1 MHSKSFHCIS
11 IQEFETVLIS
21 LKQPDLIQF
30 YSNTDITLVR
40 PWVDL
45 LTHYCPNSCR
55 IGMSSEKQIFEG
67 KPQLDGVT
75 LICSYFEHTKL
86 IHNLACI
93 SPSMIDESSHTLFQP
108 MMDHQ
113 GESIPAAIVLADNLS
128 ITSPSLFSQVNASQT
143 KFCGGL
149 SGLFKSDKTWVL
161 YQNQLLQQHA
171 VMVALVSDRL
181 IIDNDAFVDSI
192 DIGKKM
198 RITAMSDNLLQ
209 QIDHLPAQQVF
220 NRYLGNGTNTDIK
233 VMNLF
238 ALKYKTSH
246 KEIHSVPLHFS
257 DNGGIMMSEP
267 LPVGAQVKFV
277 YFHPWPSLQGT
288 LEKLNQLYQHP
299 PESIFTFN
307 CISRDKDP
315 VLNENSKL
323 NLLSQIQTINGS
335 YCFGEFFTSDTST
348 KSLQHALT
356 YIGLSE
362 TSNESRHNN
371 GCIKTQADDVTLAAI
386 FNLMNNAFQDL
397 SQEKDALIHLSKHT
411 DDDSRDWLYDSQ
423 TGLMNRFALLSRLQS
438 AEEHDHK
445 THLTL
450 FRIRNFRLINEQYGY
465 DVADDLLAQL
475 SLYLKNR
482 MGDTFLSL
490 DFSCYRVSAN
500 ELAVLL
506 QSDMPPRKVTKFMS
520 RLSEDVE
527 NNPFFTSNQATDEI
541 NLSLSVG
548 IASIFSDTGNLLC
561 KKEHLLIK
569 ANEARRRANESN
581 HLTFWNGDLE
591 HTEKQIDNLNWIV
604 KIKQALEDDN
614 IVPYIQPY
622 FDASTGKCVGGEALI
637 RAKIN
642 GEIVGPGRFLD
653 LIKQTQLYPKLTI
666 KVLETCGQLLKKDPT
681 SHLALNLSVMDFK
694 HYSTLKALRQ
704 FFRENDVAGRLTLEI
719 TESESIQDYQWITSI
734 VSEFREAGALLA
746 IDDFGSGYSNLE
758 KLIELQPDVLKLDG
772 SIIRTIDVDP
782 KLQILVR
789 HINSLS
795 HSLGIKTQAEFVHN
809 QAVQDILVDMGVN
822 YLQGFHLSE
831 PISIEEWNNYT
842 VKPHASFEKYNK
854 KTQ

>member
-11 IQEFETVLIS
+11 IQQLETVLTG
-21 LKQPDLIQF
+21 LEQPDLIQF
-30 YSNTDITLVR
+30 YANTDIIETR
-40 PWVDL
+40 DWVNL
-45 LTHYCPNSCR
+45 LTHYCPNACR
-55 IGMSSEKQIFEG
+55 IGMSSEKQIFNG
-67 KPQLDGVT
+67 QPQTKGVT
-75 LICSYFEHTKL
+75 LICSYFNATTL
-86 IHNLACI
+86 IHNCAPIGKDQLNQSC
-93 SPSMIDESSHTLFQP
+93 HTLFEP
-108 MMDHQ
+108 VNEHK
-113 GESIPAAIVLADNLS
+113 GEAIPAGIVLADDLS
-128 ITSPSLFSQVNASQT
+128 ISSSSLFSQVNTHKT

-149 SGLFKSDKTWVL
+149 SGLHSSNQTWVL
-161 YQNQLLQQHA
+161 YQDQLLQEHA
-171 VMVALVSDRL
+171 VLVAFASDKLV
-181 IIDNDAFVDSI
+181 IENDAFVDSI

-198 RITAMSDNLLQ
+198 RVTAMQDNILQ

-220 NRYLGNGTNTDIK
+220 NRYLGNGSSTDIK

-246 KEIHSVPLHFS
+246 KETHSVPLSFAE
-257 DNGGIMMSEP
+257 NGGIIMSEP
-267 LPVGAQVKFV
+267 LPVGAQIKFV
-277 YFHPWPSLQGT
+277 YFHPWPSLQGS
-288 LEKLNQLYQHP
+288 LEKLNLLYQHP

-307 CISRDKDP
+307 CISRDQDP
-315 VLNENSKL
+315 ILNENSKL
-323 NLLSQIQTINGS
+323 KLLSQVQELNGT
-335 YCFGEFFTSDTST
+335 YCYGEFFTSDTST

-362 TSNESRHNN
+362 TPNEVRQKQGS
-371 GCIKTQADDVTLAAI
+371 IKAQASDDSLSAI
-386 FNLMNNAFQDL
+386 FNLMNNVFNDL
-397 SQEKDALIHLSKHT
+397 SQERDALIHLSKHT
-411 DDDSRDWLYDSQ
+411 DSDSNDWLYDPQ

-438 AEEHDHK
+438 AEENDHK

-500 ELAVLL
+500 EVAVLL
-506 QSDMPPRKVTKFMS
+506 QTDMPPRKVNKFMEK
-520 RLSEDVE
+520 LSEDVE
-527 NNPFFTSNQATDEI
+527 SSPFFTTSQATDEI
-541 NLSLSVG
+541 SISLSVG
-548 IASIFSDTGNLLC
+548 LASIFSSTGNLLC

-569 ANEARRRANESN
+569 ANEARRQAHETN
-581 HLTFWNGDLE
+581 HLTFWNGDLDLVDQQ
-591 HTEKQIDNLNWIV
+591 KDNLNWIV
-604 KIKQALEDDN
+604 KIKQALDEGN
-614 IVPYIQPY
+614 IFPYIQPY
-622 FDASTGKCVGGEALI
+622 FDAKTGKCVGGEALI
-637 RAKIN
+637 RAKIDN
-642 GEIVGPGRFLD
+642 EIIGPASFLD

-666 KVLETCGQLLKKDPT
+666 KVLETCGQLLRRDPN

-694 HYSTLKALRQ
+694 HVSTLKALRQ
-704 FFRENDVAGRLTLEI
+704 FFRENDVKGRLILEI
-719 TESESIQDYQWITSI
+719 TESESIHDYQWITSI

-789 HINSLS
+789 HINSLA

-809 QAVQDILVDMGVN
+809 QAVQDILVDMGVD
-822 YLQGFHLSE
+822 YLQGFHLSK
-831 PISIEEWNNYT
+831 PISIQAWNQYST
-842 VKPHASFEKYNK
+842 DSLIKP
-854 KTQ
+854 

>member
-11 IQEFETVLIS
+11 IHELEAVLKD
-21 LKQPDLIQF
+21 LEQPDLIQF
-30 YSNTDITLVR
+30 YGNTDISQAR

-45 LTHYCPNSCR
+45 LSYYCPNACR
-55 IGMSSEKQIFEG
+55 IGMSSEKQIFNG
-67 KPQLDGVT
+67 DPQNQGFT
-75 LICSYFEHTKL
+75 LICSYFEQTKL
-86 IHNLACI
+86 IHNSASTCPSALETI
-93 SPSMIDESSHTLFQP
+93 SDNLFQP
-108 MMDHQ
+108 LIDHE
-113 GESIPAAIVLADNLS
+113 GESIPAAFVLADGLS
-128 ITSPSLFSQVNASQT
+128 INSPSLFSQVNLKQT
-143 KFCGGL
+143 KICGGL
-149 SGLFKSDKTWVL
+149 SGLFKSDDTWVL
-161 YQNQLLQQHA
+161 YQDQLLQQHA
-171 VMVALVSDRL
+171 IMVALVSDQL
-181 IIDNDAFVDSI
+181 YVDNHAFVDCI

-198 RITAMSDNLLQ
+198 RITAMQGNVLQ

-220 NRYLGNGTNTDIK
+220 NRYLGNGSNTDIK

-238 ALKYKTSH
+238 ALKFKSSH
-246 KEIHSVPLHFS
+246 KEMHSAPLHFA
-257 DNGGIMMSEP
+257 DNGGIMMSEA

-277 YFHPWPSLQGT
+277 YFHPWPSLQGS
-288 LEKLNQLYQHP
+288 LEQLNKLYQAP
-299 PESIFTFN
+299 PESLFVFN
-307 CISRDKDP
+307 CISRDKDL

-323 NLLSQIQTINGS
+323 KLLNQVAQVNGS
-335 YCFGEFFTSDTST
+335 FCFGEFFTSEAST

-362 TSNESRHNN
+362 SPQTSRMQN
-371 GCIKTQADDVTLAAI
+371 GCIKTQKTDDSLAAI
-386 FNLMNNAFQDL
+386 FNLMNNAFKDL
-397 SQEKDALIHLSKHT
+397 SQEKDALIHLSKHSDT
-411 DDDSRDWLYDSQ
+411 DSTNWLYDSQ
-423 TGLMNRFALLSRLQS
+423 TGLMNRFALLSRLQTP
-438 AEEHDHK
+438 EENDHK

-475 SLYLKNR
+475 SLYLSNR
-482 MGDTFLSL
+482 LGDNFISL

-500 ELAVLL
+500 EVAILL
-506 QSDMPPRKVTKFMS
+506 QTDMQPRKVNKFMTG
-520 RLSEDVE
+520 LSEDVE
-527 NNPFFTSNQATDEI
+527 NNLFFTASQAASNEI

-548 IASIFSDTGNLLC
+548 IASIFNGVGSLLC

-569 ANEARRRANESN
+569 ANEARRHANETN

-591 HTEKQIDNLNWIV
+591 HLEKQEDNLNWIV
-604 KIKQALEDDN
+604 KMKQAFDEHN
-614 IVPYIQPY
+614 VFPYIQPY
-622 FDASTGKCVGGEALI
+622 YDAKTGKCVGGEALI
-637 RAKIN
+637 RAKVD
-642 GEIVGPGRFLD
+642 GKVVAPGQFLD
-653 LIKQTQLYPKLTI
+653 LIKQTQLYPKITI
-666 KVLETCGQLLKKDPT
+666 KVLETCGELLRKDPS

-704 FFRENDVAGRLTLEI
+704 FFRENDVKGRLILEI
-719 TESESIQDYQWITSI
+719 TESESIKDYQWITSI

-758 KLIELQPDVLKLDG
+758 KLIELQPDILKLDG

-789 HINSLS
+789 HINSLA

-831 PISIEEWNNYT
+831 PLPIDQWNALSSAT
-842 VKPHASFEKYNK
+842 KHKSFTHKDS
-854 KTQ
+854 

>member
-1 MHSKSFHCIS
+1 MHTKSFHCIS
-11 IQEFETVLIS
+11 IQELEAVLIS

-30 YSNTDITLVR
+30 YANTDISQAR

-45 LTHYCPNSCR
+45 LSHYCPGACR
-55 IGMSSEKQIFEG
+55 IGMSSEKQIYDG
-67 KPQLDGVT
+67 KPQYEGVT

-86 IHNLACI
+86 IHNYACI
-93 SPSMIDESSHTLFQP
+93 DPSNIDDASTALFQP
-108 MMDHQ
+108 IIEHQ
-113 GESIPAAIVLADNLS
+113 GESIPAAFVLADDLDV
-128 ITSPSLFSQVNASQT
+128 TSPSLFNKVSFTKT

-161 YQNQLLQQHA
+161 YQDKLLQQHA
-171 VMVALVSDRL
+171 VMVALVSDQL
-181 IIDNDAFVDSI
+181 VVDNDAFVDSI

-198 RITAMSDNLLQ
+198 RITAMNGNVLQ

-220 NRYLGNGTNTDIK
+220 NRYLGNGSSTDIQ

-246 KEIHSVPLHFS
+246 KEVHSVPLNFT
-257 DNGGIMMSEP
+257 DDGGILMSEE

-288 LEKLNQLYQHP
+288 LEKLNQLYKHP
-299 PESIFTFN
+299 PESVFSFN

-323 NLLSQIQTINGS
+323 TLLSQVQALNGT
-335 YCFGEFFTSDTST
+335 YCFGEFFTSEAST

-362 TSNESRHNN
+362 TPNEARQNS
-371 GCIKTQADDVTLAAI
+371 GCIKTQVSDDSLAAI
-386 FNLMNNAFQDL
+386 FNLMNNVFKDL

-411 DDDSRDWLYDSQ
+411 DADSRDWLYDSQ

-445 THLTL
+445 AHLTL

-490 DFSCYRVSAN
+490 DFSCYRASAN
-500 ELAVLL
+500 EVAVLL
-506 QSDMPPRKVTKFMS
+506 QTDMAPRKVNKFMS
-520 RLSEDVE
+520 QLSEDVE
-527 NNPFFTSNQATDEI
+527 NNPFFTSSKATDEI

-548 IASIFSDTGNLLC
+548 IASIFNSTGKLLC

-569 ANEARRRANESN
+569 ANEARRHANESN
-581 HLTFWNGDLE
+581 HLTFWNGDLD
-591 HTEKQIDNLNWIV
+591 HSEKQIDNLNWIV
-604 KIKQALEDDN
+604 KIKQALVEDN
-614 IVPYIQPY
+614 IFPYIQPY
-622 FDASTGKCVGGEALI
+622 FDASTGQCVGGEALI

-642 GEIVGPGRFLD
+642 GKIVGPAKFLD

-666 KVLETCGQLLKKDPT
+666 KVLETCGQLLRNDPT

-694 HYSTLKALRQ
+694 HYNTLKALRQ
-704 FFRENDVAGRLTLEI
+704 FFRENDVRGRLILEI

-789 HINSLS
+789 HINSLA

-809 QAVQDILVDMGVN
+809 QAVQDILVGMGVN

-831 PISIEEWNNYT
+831 PLPIDEWNRFSRQ
-842 VKPHASFEKYNK
+842 PLASFEKY
-854 KTQ
+854 

>member
-11 IQEFETVLIS
+11 IQELEAVLVS

-30 YSNTDITLVR
+30 YANTDIIQAR

-45 LTHYCPNSCR
+45 LSHYCPNACR
-55 IGMSSEKQIFEG
+55 IGMSSEKQIYNGE
-67 KPQLDGVT
+67 PQNDGIT
-75 LICSYFEHTKL
+75 FICSYFENTKL
-86 IHNLACI
+86 IHNVASI
-93 SPSMIDESSHTLFQP
+93 SPCDAEEASSLLFRP
-108 MMDHQ
+108 ITEHS
-113 GESIPAAIVLADNLS
+113 GEAIPAAIVLADGLS
-128 ITSPSLFSQVNASQT
+128 ITSPSLFSKVNLNKT

-149 SGLFKSDKTWVL
+149 SGLFKSDNTWVL
-161 YQNQLLQQHA
+161 YQDQLLQQHA
-171 VMVALVSDRL
+171 VLVAFVSDQL
-181 IIDNDAFVDSI
+181 IVDNDAFVDSI

-198 RITAMSDNLLQ
+198 RITAIKGNILQ

-220 NRYLGNGTNTDIK
+220 NRYLGNGTSTDIK

-246 KEIHSVPLHFS
+246 KEIHSVPLNFT
-257 DNGGIMMSEP
+257 DNGGIMMSEA
-267 LPVGAQVKFV
+267 LPIGAQVKFV
-277 YFHPWPSLQGT
+277 YFHPWPSLQGI
-288 LEKLNQLYQHP
+288 LESLNKLYKHP

-307 CISRDKDP
+307 CISRDQDP

-323 NLLSQIQTINGS
+323 RLLNQVKELNGT
-335 YCFGEFFTSDTST
+335 YCFGEFFTSDAST

-362 TSNESRHNN
+362 SPKEQRHNN
-371 GCIKTQADDVTLAAI
+371 GCIKTQEIDDSLASI
-386 FNLMNNAFQDL
+386 FNLMNNAFNDL
-397 SQEKDALIHLSKHT
+397 AQEKDALIHLAKHT
-411 DDDSRDWLYDSQ
+411 DSDSTNWLYDSQ

-482 MGDTFLSL
+482 MGDTFISL

-500 ELAVLL
+500 EVAVLL
-506 QSDMPPRKVTKFMS
+506 QTDMPPRKVNKFMAQ
-520 RLSEDVE
+520 LSDDVE
-527 NNPFFTSNQATDEI
+527 NNSFFTSSQATDEI

-548 IASIFSDTGNLLC
+548 IASIFSSTGKLLC

-569 ANEARRRANESN
+569 ANEARRHANETN
-581 HLTFWNGDLE
+581 HLTFWSGDLD
-591 HTEKQIDNLNWIV
+591 HLEKQEDNLNWIV
-604 KIKQALEDDN
+604 KIKQALEEDN
-614 IVPYIQPY
+614 VFPYIQPY
-622 FDASTGKCVGGEALI
+622 FDAKTGRCVGGEALI
-637 RAKIN
+637 RARIN
-642 GEIVGPGRFLD
+642 GKIVGPGSFLD

-666 KVLETCGQLLKKDPT
+666 KVLETCGQLLKRDPT
-681 SHLALNLSVMDFK
+681 CHLALNLSVMDFK
-694 HYSTLKALRQ
+694 HYNTLKALRQ
-704 FFRENDVAGRLTLEI
+704 FFRENDVAGRLILEI
-719 TESESIQDYQWITSI
+719 TESESIKDYQWITSI

-758 KLIELQPDVLKLDG
+758 KLLELQPDVLKLDG

-789 HINSLS
+789 HINSLA

-831 PISIEEWNNYT
+831 PLPIEEWNHYKNHSHISFDKYKD
-842 VKPHASFEKYNK
+842 KP
-854 KTQ
+854 

>member
-1 MHSKSFHCIS
+1 MHSKSFHCNS
-11 IQEFETVLIS
+11 IQELEAVLAN

-30 YSNTDITLVR
+30 YANTDIAQTRV
-40 PWVDL
+40 WVDL
-45 LTHYCPNSCR
+45 LTHYCPNACR
-55 IGMSSEKQIFEG
+55 IGMSSEKQIYQGQPKQE
-67 KPQLDGVT
+67 GVT
-75 LICSYFEHTKL
+75 LICSYFDHVKL
-86 IHNLACI
+86 IHNYTCI
-93 SPSMIDESSHTLFQP
+93 HPDKAEDASQKLFAP
-108 MMDHQ
+108 ILEHK
-113 GESIPAAIVLADNLS
+113 GEAIPAAIVLADDLS
-128 ITSPSLFSQVNASQT
+128 ITSPSLFSKVGMGKT

-149 SGLFKSDKTWVL
+149 SGLFKSEKTWVL
-161 YQNQLLQQHA
+161 YQDQLLQQHA
-171 VMVALVSDRL
+171 VMVALESDKL
-181 IIDNDAFVDSI
+181 YVDNDAFVDSI

-198 RITAMSDNLLQ
+198 RITAIKGNVLQ

-220 NRYLGNGTNTDIK
+220 NRYLGNGSSTDIK

-246 KEIHSVPLHFS
+246 REVHSVPLNFT
-257 DNGGIMMSEP
+257 DNGGILMSEP
-267 LPVGAQVKFV
+267 LPIGAQVKFV
-277 YFHPWPSLQGT
+277 YFHPWPSIQGT
-288 LEKLNQLYQHP
+288 LDKLNQLYRQP
-299 PESIFTFN
+299 PESLFVFN
-307 CISRDKDP
+307 CISRDQGE
-315 VLNENSKL
+315 VLNDNSKL
-323 NLLSQIQTINGS
+323 TLLSQVKELNGTF
-335 YCFGEFFTSDTST
+335 CFGEFFSSEAST

-362 TSNESRHNN
+362 TSAESRHQN
-371 GCIKTQADDVTLAAI
+371 GCIKTQEIDNSLASI
-386 FNLMNNAFQDL
+386 FNLMNNVFKDL
-397 SQEKDALIHLSKHT
+397 SQEKDALTHLAKHT
-411 DDDSRDWLYDSQ
+411 DSDSRDWLYDSQ

-438 AEEHDHK
+438 PEESDHK
-445 THLTL
+445 AHLTL

-500 ELAVLL
+500 EVAVLL
-506 QSDMPPRKVTKFMS
+506 QTDMPPRKVNKFMG

-527 NNPFFTSNQATDEI
+527 NNPFFTTSQATDEI

-548 IASIFSDTGNLLC
+548 IASIFGSTGKLLC

-569 ANEARRRANESN
+569 ANEARRHAHETN
-581 HLTFWNGDLE
+581 HLTFWNGDLDQVD
-591 HTEKQIDNLNWIV
+591 KQKDNLNWIV
-604 KIKQALEDDN
+604 KIKQALDEDN
-614 IVPYIQPY
+614 VYPYIQPY
-622 FDASTGKCVGGEALI
+622 FDAKTGRCVGGEALI
-637 RAKIN
+637 RA
-642 GEIVGPGRFLD
+642 EIDGKVIGPASFLD
-653 LIKQTQLYPKLTI
+653 LIKQTQLYPKITI
-666 KVLETCGQLLKKDPT
+666 KVLETCGQLLKTDPT

-694 HYSTLKALRQ
+694 HYNTLKALRQ
-704 FFRENDVAGRLTLEI
+704 FFRENDVKGRIILEI
-719 TESESIQDYQWITSI
+719 TESESIQDYQWISSI

-789 HINSLS
+789 HINSLA

-831 PISIEEWNNYT
+831 PISIDAWNKFNT
-842 VKPHASFEKYNK
+842 EPHPSFDKYE
-854 KTQ
+854 

>member
-11 IQEFETVLIS
+11 IQELEAVLIN

-30 YSNTDITLVR
+30 YANTDITQTRV
-40 PWVDL
+40 WVDL
-45 LTHYCPNSCR
+45 LTHYCPNACR
-55 IGMSSEKQIFEG
+55 IGMSSEKQIYQG
-67 KPQLDGVT
+67 VPQEEGVT
-75 LICSYFEHTKL
+75 LICSYFEHVTL
-86 IHNLACI
+86 IHNSACI
-93 SPSMIDESSHTLFQP
+93 SPSKIEEASLSLFNP
-108 MMDHQ
+108 ITEHQ
-113 GESIPAAIVLADNLS
+113 GESIPAAIVLADDLA
-128 ITSPSLFSQVNASQT
+128 ITSPSLFSKVGFSKT

-161 YQNQLLQQHA
+161 YQDQLLQQHA
-171 VMVALVSDRL
+171 VMVALASDRL
-181 IIDNDAFVDSI
+181 CVDNDAFVDSI

-198 RITAMSDNLLQ
+198 RVTAIKGNELQ

-220 NRYLGNGTNTDIK
+220 NRYLGNGSSTDIK

-246 KEIHSVPLHFS
+246 RELHSVPLSFTE
-257 DNGGIMMSEP
+257 NGGILMSEA

-288 LEKLNQLYQHP
+288 LEKLNALYRHP
-299 PESIFTFN
+299 PESVFAFN
-307 CISRDKDP
+307 CISRDKGLK
-315 VLNENSKL
+315 LNDNSKL
-323 NLLSQIQTINGS
+323 SLLGQVQEVNGTF
-335 YCFGEFFTSDTST
+335 CFGEFFSSETST

-362 TSNESRHNN
+362 TPNELRQKR
-371 GCIKTQADDVTLAAI
+371 GCIKTHAIDDSLASI
-386 FNLMNNAFQDL
+386 FNLMNNVFMDL
-397 SQEKDALIHLSKHT
+397 SQEKDALVHLAKHT
-411 DDDSRDWLYDSQ
+411 DTDSRDWLYDSQ

-438 AEEHDHK
+438 PEEHDHK
-445 THLTL
+445 AHLTL

-482 MGDTFLSL
+482 MGDTFISL

-500 ELAVLL
+500 EVAVLL
-506 QSDMPPRKVTKFMS
+506 QTDMPPRKVNKFMS

-527 NNPFFTSNQATDEI
+527 NNPFFTSSQATDEI

-548 IASIFSDTGNLLC
+548 IASIFSSTGKLLC

-569 ANEARRRANESN
+569 ANEARRHANESN
-581 HLTFWNGDLE
+581 HLTFWNGDLD
-591 HTEKQIDNLNWIV
+591 HTQKQEDNLNWIV
-604 KIKQALEDDN
+604 QIKQALEDDD
-614 IVPYIQPY
+614 IFPYIQPY
-622 FDASTGKCVGGEALI
+622 FDAKTGKCVGGEALI
-637 RAKIN
+637 RARIK
-642 GEIVGPGRFLD
+642 GEIVGPAKFLD

-666 KVLETCGQLLKKDPT
+666 KVLETCGQLLKNDPT

-704 FFRENDVAGRLTLEI
+704 FFRENDVAGRLILEI

-789 HINSLS
+789 HINSLA

-809 QAVQDILVDMGVN
+809 QAVQDILIDMGVN

-831 PISIEEWNNYT
+831 PIPIDAWNNYST
-842 VKPHASFEKYNK
+842 EPHASFTHPNNK
-854 KTQ
+854 SK